1 MKTELLK
8 TGIRYNAIY
17 IENAALQPKV
27 QMSAPATTFWVN
39 MSQLGYTA
47 EETLVKAVNGLMPKQ
62 LVGIYEAFAD
72 VLQVKNNWA
81 PLVKGWD
88 TPTGETRRDHILTFF
103 YNLFNIEKGTKLACG
118 HIIPDNTFP
127 LERYNGCPFCGM
139 QMVTGTVEVMGQ
151 GSKLK
156 VLRLWSETDMETLL
170 ANLLQSKTA
179 LDATQ
184 VDTLKTLLANFK
196 LPVIEPGIKET
207 LVLLVDI
214 LVASGKTKEAGE
226 LFTNPVDI
234 MRYLWYKKTGFL
246 QIIEPGTLIKRISKN
261 SKNIIVSLDKSAYAK
276 INYREGLKLKYSR
289 AECKMVAEWLNKLAL
304 SEEKCCEQMH
314 PKRRMW
320 VRFIRAL
327 RLAEYIKKD
336 GFAKLKGILDLFY
349 REDYTVWNADLSQY
363 RLKYDAAST
372 FALLKQRPGLFARS
386 LFSNMLWFGA
396 EDTITAF
403 LEVTDQLS
411 ARLVLTLNSYARNYF
426 DPNQERTVKPL
437 GGTTKTVKP
446 NYLLK
451 MYAASQLKDMIKM
464 VEDMCLA
471 VMEKRFAKMENLN
484 KTIFID
490 EGLFNIPL
498 SIGDRSETVADLPS
512 ALMGTRFKLE
522 GNKIR
527 LFMQW
532 GKGLKA
538 QHLDMDLS
546 CQISFEKST
555 EICAFNR
562 LVATGTK
569 HSGDIQRI
577 PDMVGTA
584 EYIEM
589 DIEKLQSADA
599 WYVTFTCNAYTNGSI
614 TPNLVMGWMDSKYP
628 MKISEKTGV
637 AYDPSCVQ
645 HQVRVTRSVTKGI
658 VFGVLDVAKKEII
671 WMEVPFGRQV
681 VGGLNFKNVEGMIAK
696 LKSKITI
703 GELLKIKAKA
713 QGLKMIDNSDLADE
727 QYNMNWAMNVAQVT
741 ELLID
746 K

>member
-17 IENAALQPKV
+17 IENTAMQPKF
-27 QMSAPATTFWVN
+27 QMSAPATTFWAN

-47 EETLVKAVNGLMPKQ
+47 EETLVKAVNGLTPKQ
-62 LVGIYEAFAD
+62 LVDIYEAFTD

-88 TPTGETRRDHILTFF
+88 TPTDESRTDHILTFF
-103 YNLFNIEKGTKLACG
+103 YNLFNIEKGTRLACG

-127 LERYNGCPFCGM
+127 LERYNGCPFCGR
-139 QMVTGTVEVMGQ
+139 QFETGTVEVMGQ

-156 VLRLWSETDMETLL
+156 VLRLWSEADMEGLL
-170 ANLLQSKTA
+170 ANLLLSKTA

-196 LPVIEPGIKET
+196 LPAIEPGIKET

-214 LVASGKTKEAGE
+214 LVASGKTKEAGK
-226 LFTNPVDI
+226 LFSNPVDM

-246 QIIEPGTLIKRISKN
+246 QIIEPGTLIKRIRKN
-261 SKNIIVSLDKSAYAK
+261 SKNLIVTLDKSAQAQIK
-276 INYREGLKLKYSR
+276 SREGLKLKYSR
-289 AECKMVAEWLNKLAL
+289 AEGKVIAEWLNNLAL
-304 SEEKCCEQMH
+304 SEEKCCELMH

-327 RLAEYIKKD
+327 RLAEYAKKD
-336 GFAKLKGILDLFY
+336 GFVKLKGILDRFY
-349 REDYTVWNADLSQY
+349 REDYTVWNADLNQY
-363 RLKYDAAST
+363 RLKYDASKT

-403 LEVTDQLS
+403 LEVADQLP

-546 CQISFEKST
+546 CQISFENST
-555 EICAFNR
+555 ELCAFNR

-589 DIEKLQSADA
+589 DIEKLQSANA
-599 WYVTFTCNAYTNGSI
+599 RYVTFTCNAYSNGSI

-671 WMEVPFGRQV
+671 WMEVPFGGQV

-713 QGLKMIDNSDLADE
+713 QGLKMIDNIDLADE

-746 K
+746 